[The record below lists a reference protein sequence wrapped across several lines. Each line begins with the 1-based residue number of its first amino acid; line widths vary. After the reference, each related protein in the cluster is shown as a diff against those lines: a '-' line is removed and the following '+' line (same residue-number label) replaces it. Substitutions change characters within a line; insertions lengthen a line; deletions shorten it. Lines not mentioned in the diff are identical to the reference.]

1 VQVINSIL
9 QKISGFVNALLRLD
23 DNLLAELV
31 ALKGRLVRVH
41 IKGLGIS
48 FDIHIAADG
57 IDLSLSADHHQPD
70 VSISGPPFALVS
82 LMLSASQS
90 QSGDVYIEGDV
101 QLAHKLAQLAGRL
114 DIDWEEYLAQKTGDV
129 AAHQMGEWGRQ
140 LWSWR
145 RRVHRSLQ
153 NAVGEYLREE
163 SGLLP
168 TRAETEHFMD
178 EVDSLRDSVE
188 RLEARLSGLKT
199 KAETGK
205 S

>member
-1 VQVINSIL
+1 MQVINSIL
-9 QKISGFVNALLRLD
+9 QKISRFVNALLRLD
-23 DNLLAELV
+23 DNLFAELV

-48 FDIHIAADG
+48 FDIYIAGDG
-57 IDLSLSADHHQPD
+57 IDLSPSADPNQPD
-70 VSISGPPFALVS
+70 VSISGPPLALVS

-90 QSGDVYIEGDV
+90 QSSDVYIEGDV
-101 QLAHKLAQLAGRL
+101 QLARKLAQLAGRL

-129 AAHQMGEWGRQ
+129 AAHQLGEWGRQ
-140 LWSWR
+140 LWFWR

-168 TRAETEHFMD
+168 TRVETEHFMD